1 MGEFEDREHGF
12 EAKFAHDQEVMFKAK
27 ARRDALMAR
36 WAATQLGLSGPDAE
50 AYVQSL
56 VTLSVQKDHEQVLV
70 KKMLA
75 DFEKAKVSITERQLR
90 KQLTEF
96 QNSRSDPGPYRGQ
109 ELAGFPAL
117 PPHRLFGPVSR
128 LTGCWRQASLST
140 VMVGEGRP
148 STSLPGTSRALRAF
162 LSPRF
167 PFSSC

>member
-12 EAKFAHDQEVMFKAK
+12 EAKFAHDQELMFKAK

-36 WAATQLGLSGPDAE
+36 WAATQLGLSGTDAE

-96 QNSRSDPGPYRGQ
+96 QT
-109 ELAGFPAL
+109 LAETQV
-117 PPHRLFGPVSR
+117 RTEVKS
-128 LTGCWRQASLST
+128 
-140 VMVGEGRP
+140 
-148 STSLPGTSRALRAF
+148 
-162 LSPRF
+162 
-167 PFSSC
+167 